1 MAEKPAMR
9 LLQPA
14 VDSMPNPHSSGKSR
28 FADLRAHMR
37 ALRYWPYVLLLAG
50 CAIVLTLLATS
61 RDNSRLGLEA
71 VHTVQDNRAR
81 LDRLDALLLTVVD
94 AESSVRGYILTH
106 NNDYLEPYRDSE
118 ARVGHLLAAMEE
130 DFPAGSTDRDEF
142 EVLKKLVTLK
152 RQHLA
157 RAVASGDIEDSGS
170 PEQAGPGKAF
180 MDQIRLSIT
189 ALHERRA
196 ASNAQLT
203 RDSLLRLQHMQTAVT
218 ALAVG
223 ALGLLIVLFGVQQQ
237 RARLRARVA
246 TLLADENSRLESTVS
261 QRTRELSDLA
271 SYLTNAREA
280 ERDRLARELHDELGA
295 LLTAARMDA
304 AWLLRSLGPSAGQDI
319 HDRFKRLI
327 DTIGSGITLK
337 RRLIDDLR
345 PPLLQ
350 GLGLVEALRALADDF
365 SREVPVELLLPDADP
380 EPSEDQALA
389 VFRIAQEAFTN
400 IRKYAHAAHVELG
413 LDVVDGE
420 LQLWIRDDGVGFD
433 ADSPML
439 NRHGLAGMQHRVQM
453 FGGRLTVTA
462 APGKGCTI
470 EASMPLQPRPA

>member
-1 MAEKPAMR
+1 MR

-14 VDSMPNPHSSGKSR
+14 VDSMPDPLSSGKSR

-37 ALRYWPYVLLLAG
+37 VLRYWPYVLLLAG

-61 RDNSRLGLEA
+61 RDHSRLGLEA
-71 VHTVQDNRAR
+71 IHTVQENRSR

-94 AESSVRGYILTH
+94 AESGVRGYILTH
-106 NNDYLEPYRDSE
+106 NDDYLEPYRDSE
-118 ARVGHLLAAMEE
+118 TRVGHLLVAMED
-130 DFPAGSTDRDEF
+130 DFPADSVDRDEF
-142 EVLKKLVTLK
+142 EVLKKLVALK
-152 RQHLA
+152 RRHLA
-157 RAVASGDIEDSGS
+157 QAVASGDIEDTGS

-180 MDQIRLSIT
+180 MDQIRLSIA

-203 RDSLLRLQHMQTAVT
+203 RDSLLRLEHMQTAVT

-223 ALGLLIVLFGVQQQ
+223 ALGLLIMLFGVQQQ
-237 RARLRARVA
+237 RTRLRTRIA
-246 TLLADENSRLESTVS
+246 TLLADENNMLESTVS

-271 SYLTNAREA
+271 SYLTNTREA
-280 ERDRLARELHDELGA
+280 ERGRLARELHDELGA

-319 HDRFKRLI
+319 RERFKRLI

-365 SREVPVELLLPDADP
+365 SREVPVELLLPDTDP
-380 EPSEDQALA
+380 DPTEDQALA

-413 LDVVDGE
+413 LDVADGE

-453 FGGRLTVTA
+453 FGGQLTVTA

-470 EASMPLQPRPA
+470 EASMPLQPRTA

>member
-280 ERDRLARELHDELGA
+280 ERGRLARELHDELGA